1 MNHPSSKLV
10 CAAAVLTLGFTAV
23 AGTIYDNSG
32 FYNGNLLQMGDGLTV
47 GNEITMSANTWT
59 LTNFSL
65 EYYTPN
71 VTLNS
76 SLGVDVRF
84 YMNNG
89 ALSGGYPTPGTLFY
103 DSGWFYNNPVGTIQA
118 NGAHTINYSGADF
131 YGSPTP
137 LTITMPGDFTFTI
150 TFANFGSPTPNTID
164 LPLAN
169 NTPGGSY
176 GDYWLYNSGSSQWT
190 LMTNTVPA
198 NFVVDFSGT
207 PEPSVAGLGAI
218 GSLLLLGASK
228 LKRKS

>member
-1 MNHPSSKLV
+1 MNHSSSKLF
-10 CAAAVLTLGFTAV
+10 CAAAVLSLGFTAV
-23 AGTIYDNSG
+23 ASTIYDDSG
-32 FYNGNLLQMGDGLTV
+32 LYNGNLLQMGESLTV

-59 LTNFSL
+59 LTNFSF

-76 SLGVDVRF
+76 SLGVDVKF
-84 YMNNG
+84 YRNDG
-89 ALSGGYPTPGTLFY
+89 ANSTEGYPMPSTLFY
-103 DSGWFYNNPVGTIQA
+103 DSGWFYNNPVGSIQA

-131 YGSPTP
+131 FGSPTP
-137 LTITMPGDFTFTI
+137 LTIKMPGDFTFAI
-150 TFANFGSPTPNTID
+150 TFANLGANTID

-169 NTPGGSY
+169 NTVGSSY
-176 GDYWLYNSGSSQWT
+176 GDYWLYNSFANQWH

-207 PEPSVAGLGAI
+207 PEPSVAGLGVI